1 MYESEARNLKLVLTR
16 DSKYFIPHTYGGYSK
31 YVNERNTK
39 THSLLPNCTSGAYG
53 LAMQY
58 MQTTNYKDV
67 DLPRANA
74 KDWFNH
80 SGWKQ
85 SKYPVI
91 GAVAVWSNDGCGH
104 VGIVRDLKRNEN
116 GNVIEAP
123 SILESSFYSY
133 NKKDWREG
141 KTYKY
146 NANTGTLTK
155 SGYKFLGYLLC
166 PNIKQDPIKEQFQVG
181 DLVQITGKGNSRK
194 DGKGKVSGG
203 IGYKRYI
210 LKIFPKEKYPYQI
223 GNKKGTITG
232 YYQASALKKVK

>member
-74 KDWFNH
+74 KDWYNH
-80 SGWKQ
+80 SSWKQ
-85 SKYPVI
+85 SKFPVI
-91 GAVAVWSNDGCGH
+91 GAVAVWSNSGCGH
-104 VGIVRDLKRNEN
+104 VAIVKDVARNKN
-116 GNVIEAP
+116 GNATAVTTI
-123 SILESSFYSY
+123 ESSYYSY
-133 NKKDWREG
+133 NNKDWREG

-146 NANTGTLTK
+146 TAATGTLTK

-166 PNIKQDPIKEQFQVG
+166 PNVKQDPVTDPLQVG
-181 DLVQITGKGNSRK
+181 DLVEITGKGNSRK

-210 LKIFPKEKYPYQI
+210 LKIFPSAAYPYQV

-232 YYQASALKKVK
+232 YYKADALKKVK